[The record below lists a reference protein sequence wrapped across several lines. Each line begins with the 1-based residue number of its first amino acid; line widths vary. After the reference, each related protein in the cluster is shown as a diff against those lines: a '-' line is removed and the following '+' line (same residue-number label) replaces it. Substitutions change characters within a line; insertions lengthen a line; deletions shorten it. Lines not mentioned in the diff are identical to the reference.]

1 MRNDYLFKNSQNC
14 FNFRYET
21 ENGISHQEGA
31 TIKQLSADSS
41 DKSAQGSYSYTSP
54 EGERVEVSYVAD
66 ANGFQ
71 PQGSHIPTAP
81 PIPEA
86 IQRAIDYILAHPPKE
101 DAYTR
106 QQSQQYNQQSA
117 QQYNQQ
123 PFGRQPHYG

>member
-1 MRNDYLFKNSQNC
+1 MKKQNC
-14 FNFRYET
+14 ANIFQIFSYET

-31 TIKQLSADSS
+31 TIKQLSPELA

-54 EGERVEVSYVAD
+54 EGERVEVSYIAD

-86 IQRAIDYILAHPPKE
+86 IQRAIDYILAHPAKPDTYSHQE
-101 DAYTR
+101 P
-106 QQSQQYNQQSA
+106 QQYKQPA
-117 QQYNQQ
+117 QQYGQQ
-123 PFGRQPHYG
+123 PIGRQPHYG